1 MKRLITPRKIK
12 NLAAKALKDKPEW
25 KPSKGK
31 VYLKDLNPGDFWT
44 TYNVVGVLLE
54 CETNAK
60 VVITD
65 STSGT
70 VSGKTIISA
79 YTEVVKL

>member
-1 MKRLITPRKIK
+1 MKRLITPRQIK
-12 NLAAKALKDKPEW
+12 NLAAKALKDKPKW
-25 KPSKGK
+25 KPSEGK

-44 TYNVVGVLLE
+44 TYGMVGVLLE

-65 STSGT
+65 CASEGL
-70 VSGKTIISA
+70 SGKTIISA

>member
-1 MKRLITPRKIK
+1 MKRLITPRQIK

-54 CETNAK
+54 
-60 VVITD
+60 V
-65 STSGT
+65 
-70 VSGKTIISA
+70 
-79 YTEVVKL
+79 

>member
-12 NLAAKALKDKPEW
+12 NLAAKALKDKPKW
-25 KPSKGK
+25 KPSEGR

-54 CETNAK
+54 CEANAK

-70 VSGKTIISA
+70 ISGKTIISA